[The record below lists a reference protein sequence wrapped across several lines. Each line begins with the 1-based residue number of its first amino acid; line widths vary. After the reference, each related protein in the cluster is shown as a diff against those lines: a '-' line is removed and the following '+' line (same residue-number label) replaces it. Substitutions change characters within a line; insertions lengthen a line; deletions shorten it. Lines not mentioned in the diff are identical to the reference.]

1 MKKIAATILVLL
13 FGVTMFAQTIPV
25 TFSVNMSVQVKKGLF
40 SIATDTVVIRGSF
53 QAAAG
58 DPGGDWQGTF
68 FKLAR
73 VGADTIYSLTVN
85 FPATTAGNSYGF
97 KFVKA
102 PDGWEGSPD
111 RPFTVTAPGV
121 TLPVYWFN
129 DDSIYIFKPTVVN
142 TINFTA
148 DMNAIYGSG
157 AGFFDPTQ
165 DSITVQGLDWDG
177 LGTVV
182 SGDRRLRATNP
193 LQPKIFKTSMT
204 IQGFLGDSTK
214 WKFRA
219 YPEDRFTNTGWETGQ
234 DRWFTYQA
242 DGSTYNMPSIQPL
255 ISPSFGPL
263 TDPVTVLFQVNMTN
277 ARNVYNNLPI
287 DPNTLIFAGVKGG
300 SIPIGNWG
308 GNWVVADTTVQTN
321 GFPFI
326 TVLNDAGI
334 NGDKVAGDKVWSKAI
349 VFPTGTAAGAIEFKF
364 SAYYPNCDTV
374 NGGTSPLDNEGG
386 FGMNHLFTLRQV
398 ATTMELYNFFGDY
411 ATSIKEEPSL
421 TAETYALYQNYPNP
435 FNPSTTISYN
445 VPQDGI
451 VTLKIFN
458 IMGEEVATLH
468 NSFQKA
474 GAYSASFDA
483 SSLTSGVYFYNL
495 TAGDFTAT
503 KKMML
508 IK

>member
-1 MKKIAATILVLL
+1 MKKIATAILVLF
-13 FGVTMFAQTIPV
+13 FGVTLFAQTIPV
-25 TFSVNMSVQVKKGLF
+25 NIKVNMSVQVKKGLF
-40 SIATDTVVIRGSF
+40 AIATDTVVIRGSF

-68 FKLAR
+68 FKLTK
-73 VGADTIYSLTVN
+73 GTDTIYSITVN
-85 FPATTAGNSYGF
+85 FPATSAGANYEF

-102 PDGWEGSPD
+102 PDGWEGAPN

-121 TLPVYWFN
+121 TLPTYWYN
-129 DDSIYIFKPTVVN
+129 NDSIYIYKPPVTN
-142 TINFTA
+142 TINYVA
-148 DMNAIYGSG
+148 DLSAMYGSG
-157 AGFFDPTQ
+157 VGYFDPTQ
-165 DSITVQGLDWDG
+165 DSIRVEGLDWDG
-177 LGTVV
+177 LGTIV

-193 LQPKIFKTSMT
+193 LQPKIFRTSMT
-204 IQGFLGDSTK
+204 FSGFLGDSTK

-219 YPEDRFTNTGWETGQ
+219 YPETRFTNTGWETGA
-234 DRWFTYQA
+234 DRWFTYMA
-242 DGSTYNMPSIQPL
+242 DGSSYNMPSIQPL

-308 GNWVVADTTVQTN
+308 GNWVVADTTVQQPS
-321 GFPFI
+321 GYPFI

-334 NGDKVAGDKVWSKAI
+334 NGDKVAGDKIWSKAI
-349 VFPTGTAAGAIEFKF
+349 VFPTGTASGGIELKY
-364 SAYYPNCDTV
+364 SAYYPNCDTI

-386 FGMNHLFTLRQV
+386 FGQNHLFTLRQV
-398 ATTMELYNFFGDY
+398 ATTIELLNNFGNFT
-411 ATSIKEEPSL
+411 TSVEENPEL
-421 TAETYALYQNYPNP
+421 MAEAFTLYQNYPNP

-445 VPQDGI
+445 IPQDGI

-458 IMGEEVATLH
+458 VMGEEVETLY
-468 NSFQKA
+468 NAFQKA
-474 GAYSASFDA
+474 GAYNASFDA
-483 SSLTSGVYFYNL
+483 SKLTSGVYFYSINV
-495 TAGDFTAT
+495 GDFSAT